1 MQKGLI
7 GLHLGSLGPFFKN
20 ERVFDLTWRKLQPSI
35 ALFEAT
41 WEETSLTRFAK
52 KAFSYGST
60 VFRRNRCGQDGGIP
74 SNVTIHQLQVAFD
87 ATEDRLLFR
96 LTTTAQEEFRVFL
109 TRRFV
114 RGLWPLLH
122 KTIDSKV
129 AVKAPQAES
138 RREVIAFEHE
148 KAVSA
153 TDFRTPFQEPAPETP
168 RSFPLGQTPYV
179 AAQGNVRL
187 EGASFK
193 LALNPVQGQGIEI
206 GLDDRLMHSFCRLL
220 EQAIRS
226 ADWDL
231 PFLSGPNAHPPEAAT
246 APVAANRMLN

>member
-1 MQKGLI
+1 M
-7 GLHLGSLGPFFKN
+7 HLGHLASFFKN
-20 ERVFDLTWRKLQPSI
+20 ERAYDLTWRKLRPSI
-35 ALFEAT
+35 TPSDAT
-41 WEETSLTRFAK
+41 WEESSLSCFAK

-60 VFRRNRCGQDGGIP
+60 GSRTSSGQHKGFRI
-74 SNVTIHQLQVAFD
+74 NVTIHQLQVAFD
-87 ATEDRLLFR
+87 AAEDRLLFR

-129 AVKAPQAES
+129 AVKAPQADS

-148 KAVSA
+148 KAVNA
-153 TDFRTPFQEPAPETP
+153 TDFRTPFQEPPPETP
-168 RSFPLGQTPYV
+168 RTFPLGQTPYV
-179 AAQGNVRL
+179 ATQGNVRL
-187 EGASFK
+187 DGASFK
-193 LALNPVQGQGIEI
+193 LALNPAQGQGIEI

-220 EQAIRS
+220 EQAVKS

-231 PFLSGPNAHPPEAAT
+231 PFLTGQVAPAQEMPSAPAT
-246 APVAANRMLN
+246 ATRMLN